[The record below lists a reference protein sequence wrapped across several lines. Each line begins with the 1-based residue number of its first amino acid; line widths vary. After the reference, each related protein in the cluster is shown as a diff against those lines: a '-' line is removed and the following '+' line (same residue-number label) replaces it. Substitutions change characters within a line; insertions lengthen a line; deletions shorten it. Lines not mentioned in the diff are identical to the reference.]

1 MNGCI
6 ISDYVIWNY
15 ISNNVISNQSW
26 LAWLDVINFELFG
39 ITAIDQSNT
48 QWSNVL
54 LHQRVVNFCIPLFYK
69 KFDGFY
75 WGTSCCKHFFAVVLH
90 NWCVIFT
97 FVKVF
102 YTNVKVI
109 FTNETV
115 IFTDVKKFYGASFGT
130 EEVFFICRVNFYSN
144 TSILCTVYVGH
155 HL

>member
-1 MNGCI
+1 M
-6 ISDYVIWNY
+6 ISDYVIRNN

-115 IFTDVKKFYGASFGT
+115 IFTDVKTFYGRFSERRKYKIGQKLNKTSEQKFYDITHISRN
-130 EEVFFICRVNFYSN
+130 IS
-144 TSILCTVYVGH
+144 LW
-155 HL
+155 